1 MDMKKLLESMDHIEL
16 EGGMPMVPP
25 MAPEDKGNP
34 VTMNV
39 SMNASGKEHVADLI
53 DMMKNAGMDGAKEI
67 SPDMMP
73 IRTDME
79 RLRGIVD
86 GPKDMDDLKPGMQDE
101 PCDACGKQHVGAS
114 SCNDDLEID
123 DEAVAEESDVE
134 ITDEVWQQIAQR
146 REELV
151 DDEGMEPEEAL
162 EQAAEEMGV
171 DPMELEDWLEMN
183 VEGYDNEPDEEYKA
197 IDDVINSGDDLHKS
211 KDAYAATQDGDNPMA
226 VEDEVDDT
234 TYSVKGK
241 SAEAQAALADA
252 AGDSGDIREKLA
264 ARLKELMADDEG
276 EHDHEDGE
284 DCPECG
290 APGKQKLMAC
300 SSCGCS

>member
-1 MDMKKLLESMDHIEL
+1 MNMKKLLESMDSIEL

-25 MAPEDKGNP
+25 MAPQPQEDKGNP

-39 SMNASGKEHVADLI
+39 SMNASGKDNVTDLI
-53 DMMKNAGMDGAKEI
+53 DMMKNAGLGDAGEVTA
-67 SPDMMP
+67 DMMP
-73 IRTDME
+73 MRTDME
-79 RLRGIVD
+79 RLRDIVK

-183 VEGYDNEPDEEYKA
+183 VEGYDNEPDEEYKS
-197 IDDVINSGDDLHKS
+197 IDDVINSGDDLHRS
-211 KDAYAATQDGDNPMA
+211 KKAYPAAQDGDNAMA
-226 VEDEVDDT
+226 LEDN
-234 TYSVKGK
+234 
-241 SAEAQAALADA
+241 
-252 AGDSGDIREKLA
+252 IREELA
-264 ARLKELMADDEG
+264 ARLKELMADGYDED
-276 EHDHEDGE
+276 EEVE

-290 APGKQKLMAC
+290 EAGKKKLMAC
-300 SSCGCS
+300 GSCGCS

>member
-1 MDMKKLLESMDHIEL
+1 MDSIEL

-25 MAPEDKGNP
+25 MAPQPQEDKGNP

-39 SMNASGKEHVADLI
+39 SMNASGKDNVTDLI
-53 DMMKNAGMDGAKEI
+53 DMMKNAGLGDAGEVTA
-67 SPDMMP
+67 DMMP
-73 IRTDME
+73 MRTDME
-79 RLRGIVD
+79 RLRDIVK

-197 IDDVINSGDDLHKS
+197 IDDVINSGDDLHRS
-211 KDAYAATQDGDNPMA
+211 KKAYPAAQDGDNAMA
-226 VEDEVDDT
+226 VEDDEDALEDNIREEL
-234 TYSVKGK
+234 YKAIQAKMAEGRGRGK
-241 SAEAQAALADA
+241 KKPKEDAEAGADMEA
-252 AGDSGDIREKLA
+252 CP
-264 ARLKELMADDEG
+264 
-276 EHDHEDGE
+276 
-284 DCPECG
+284 DCG
-290 APGKQKLMAC
+290 KKKQKLMAC
-300 SSCGCS
+300 GSCGCS

>member
-1 MDMKKLLESMDHIEL
+1 MDHIEL
-16 EGGMPMVPP
+16 EGGMPMVPSVPP

-39 SMNASGKEHVADLI
+39 SMNASGKDHVADLL
-53 DMMKNAGMDGAKEI
+53 DMMKNAGMTGAGEL
-67 SPDMMP
+67 PAAGLPM
-73 IRTDME
+73 RTDME
-79 RLRGIVD
+79 KLRGIVD

-101 PCDACGKQHVGAS
+101 PCDVCGKQHVGAS
-114 SCNDDLEID
+114 SCNDDIDMD
-123 DEAVAEESDVE
+123 DEAVAEYE
-134 ITDEVWQQIAQR
+134 
-146 REELV
+146 
-151 DDEGMEPEEAL
+151 
-162 EQAAEEMGV
+162 
-171 DPMELEDWLEMN
+171 
-183 VEGYDNEPDEEYKA
+183 NEPDEEYKA

-276 EHDHEDGE
+276 EHNHEDGE